1 VDDVLGSLCAQ
12 GSGGGY
18 NSSSTTVYTPAEV
31 TNGGS
36 ALSSLKACQHPE
48 GGFGGSHGHM
58 AHLAPT
64 YAALNTLALYG
75 GDEAFEIVDRKKM
88 YSWLLSIKQPDG
100 GFVMHHGGEED
111 ARYLLY

>member
-1 VDDVLGSLCAQ
+1 
-12 GSGGGY
+12 
-18 NSSSTTVYTPAEV
+18 
-31 TNGGS
+31 
-36 ALSSLKACQHPE
+36 
-48 GGFGGSHGHM
+48 M

-88 YSWLLSIKQPDG
+88 YSWLMSIKQPDG

-111 ARYLLY
+111 ARYRHAQRKQGLIR

>member
-1 VDDVLGSLCAQ
+1 MWADDR
-12 GSGGGY
+12 
-18 NSSSTTVYTPAEV
+18 
-31 TNGGS
+31 
-36 ALSSLKACQHPE
+36 ALASLKACQHPE

-75 GDEAFEIVDRKKM
+75 GDDAFEIVNREKM
-88 YSWLLSIKQPDG
+88 YSWLMSIKQPDG

-111 ARYLLY
+111 ARYSPHIPICD

>member
-1 VDDVLGSLCAQ
+1 MTDD
-12 GSGGGY
+12 
-18 NSSSTTVYTPAEV
+18 
-31 TNGGS
+31 GS

-88 YSWLLSIKQPDG
+88 YSWLMSIKQPDG

-111 ARYLLY
+111 ARYSHTQRKQGLIR